1 MVVGMLNGDDKN
13 KICKNIKK
21 RTIVFLFVCLNLN
34 MKLTI
39 ICLIVLFCLNVIQST
54 KIELNEKELKKENFI
69 SSNSTCPFL
78 LQELK
83 NAIQYDDFCFNTNV
97 N

>member
-1 MVVGMLNGDDKN
+1 M
-13 KICKNIKK
+13 
-21 RTIVFLFVCLNLN
+21 
-34 MKLTI
+34 
-39 ICLIVLFCLNVIQST
+39 LFCLNVIQST